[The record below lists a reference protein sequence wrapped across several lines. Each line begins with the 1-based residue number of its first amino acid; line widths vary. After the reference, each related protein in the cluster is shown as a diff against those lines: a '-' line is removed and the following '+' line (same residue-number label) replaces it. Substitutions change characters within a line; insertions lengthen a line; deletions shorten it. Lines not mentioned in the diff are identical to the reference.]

1 MASEPSGTWIWYS
14 TRTAP
19 PAARRRRDDGS
30 LRMTVMSS
38 KSGAQAPAV
47 HAPDPASSMM
57 QQYFFSAVVPAP
69 VVQSWFSTV
78 QVGVVVGQRDAVE
91 LDRPLDD
98 EARVEL
104 DVAEL
109 EVAAAPARL
118 ARRGAA
124 PRGVAAVARLVL
136 ARGVALEALARDREL
151 GRPAPRAVA
160 RVAGVAVV
168 DAEGALGDAARIGVE
183 PVAAHLGGAGGGRVL
198 GL

>member
-1 MASEPSGTWIWYS
+1 
-14 TRTAP
+14 
-19 PAARRRRDDGS
+19 
-30 LRMTVMSS
+30 
-38 KSGAQAPAV
+38 
-47 HAPDPASSMM
+47 MM

-78 QVGVVVGQRDAVE
+78 HVGVVV
-91 LDRPLDD
+91 
-98 EARVEL
+98 
-104 DVAEL
+104 VAEL
-109 EVAAAPARL
+109 EVAAAGARL

-168 DAEGALGDAARIGVE
+168 DAEGALGDAARVGVE
-183 PVAAHLGGAGGGRVL
+183 PVAAHLGGCRRRSCSWSRRRSSSPSSARPSARPSGRPSARPRAWTWARTTASARASAPPRWSARPWWAWAWAGRRPPCS
-198 GL
+198 

>member
-1 MASEPSGTWIWYS
+1 MMQQYFFSAVV
-14 TRTAP
+14 
-19 PAARRRRDDGS
+19 PA
-30 LRMTVMSS
+30 

-47 HAPDPASSMM
+47 HAPDPVSSMM

-78 QVGVVVGQRDAVE
+78 HVGVVDDRRRDVGRVGLGVGQRDAVE

-168 DAEGALGDAARIGVE
+168 DAEGALGDAARVGVE

-198 GL
+198 GLAEGRPVHR